1 MSFEVDHFF
10 ICTDIGAPMSD
21 ALVSFG
27 WVEGPPNT
35 HPGQGTANRRFFFDN
50 AMLELLWVHDE
61 VEAGSEPARRAHLLE
76 RWQGRAAGASPFGVI
91 FRSVEAAPQA
101 LPFPGWAYRPAYLP
115 EDRSM
120 HIGHNS
126 DDITE
131 PLCVYIGEGQ
141 RQEPSPQPEGF
152 RIVTALRIFSPRA
165 HQSES
170 LKAAENTGA
179 VRFLKGEDH
188 LMEIGFKNE
197 RSGRVHDFRPG
208 LPVRICW

>member
-10 ICTDIGAPMSD
+10 ICTDIGAPMAD
-21 ALVSFG
+21 ALASFG

-61 VEAGSEPARRAHLLE
+61 VEAGSEPGRRAHLLE

-91 FRSVEAAPQA
+91 FRPVEAAPQA
-101 LPFPGWAYRPAYLP
+101 LPFPGWTYRPAYLP

-131 PLCVYIGEGQ
+131 PLCVYVSEGQ
-141 RQEPSPQPEGF
+141 RQEPSPRGF
-152 RIVTALRIFSPRA
+152 GSSPRC
-165 HQSES
+165 
-170 LKAAENTGA
+170 G
-179 VRFLKGEDH
+179 FLARGRT
-188 LMEIGFKNE
+188 NR
-197 RSGRVHDFRPG
+197 RS
-208 LPVRICW
+208 